1 MFKKDR
7 KLGTRSL
14 FFLITYGILLYMS
27 LQHFSVIR
35 NIFSYLFTIFKP
47 VVIGICIAF
56 IINLFIN
63 LFQTKVFFRFRR
75 SKKPWVQKLCPAF
88 SIFST
93 ALLGCAILA
102 AVIYLMIPQ
111 VTEAVNI
118 LIEKMPGSIE
128 QLIDVIDAK
137 LIAMNAPAFISE
149 KLHELDMDWDSA
161 VTFISNLLDG
171 KVTTVLGTAV
181 SATRSMLSGITNFI
195 LGFIIAIY
203 ILLNKKRVV
212 FLVHKTVE
220 LIVPDQYEPQV
231 FRVLRLTRTAFANF
245 LTGQMLEAIVIGTLC
260 TLGLLIFGFPY
271 AVTIGILT
279 GITTLLPIVGAWIGG
294 AVGLLL
300 IWVDSPDKALW
311 FLLFIL
317 ALQQIDGQF
326 IYPKIVGDSIG
337 LPGLLVLIAVIVG
350 GGLAGIMG
358 IILAVPI
365 FAIGYALLKDAI
377 DNMPPKAADT
387 PETEK
392 PVPAESES
400 QASEEK
406 NA

>member
-7 KLGTRSL
+7 KIGTRSL
-14 FFLITYGILLYMS
+14 FFLITYGILLYMG

-35 NIFSYLFTIFKP
+35 NVFSYLFTIIKP
-47 VVIGICIAF
+47 VVIGSCIAF
-56 IINLFIN
+56 VINLFLN
-63 LFQTKVFFRFRR
+63 LFQNKVFYKFRA
-75 SKKPWVQKLCPAF
+75 SKKQWVQRLCPAL
-88 SIFST
+88 SVLST

-102 AVIYLMIPQ
+102 IVIYLMIPQ
-111 VTEAVNI
+111 VTEAINI
-118 LIEKMPGSIE
+118 LIEKMPGSLD
-128 QLIDVIDAK
+128 QLIEIIDTR
-137 LIAMNAPAFISE
+137 LLEINAPTFISE
-149 KLHELDMDWDSA
+149 KLHELTKDWDSI
-161 VTFISNLLDG
+161 VTFLSNLFDG

-181 SATRSMLSGITNFI
+181 SATRSMLSGITNFV

-203 ILLNKKRVV
+203 ILLNKQRVL
-212 FLVHKTVE
+212 FLTHKTVE

-231 FRVLRLTRTAFANF
+231 FRVLRLTNTAFANF
-245 LTGQMLEAIVIGTLC
+245 LTGQMLEALVIGTLC
-260 TLGLLIFGFPY
+260 TIGLLIFGFPY

-279 GITTLLPIVGAWIGG
+279 GITTLLPIIGAWIGG

-311 FLLFIL
+311 FLLFIF

-350 GGLAGIMG
+350 GGFGGIMG

-377 DNMPPKAADT
+377 DNMPPKKTAPVLSEEPEQAES
-387 PETEK
+387 PAETEPEDK
-392 PVPAESES
+392 
-400 QASEEK
+400 
-406 NA
+406 